1 MNSYNTDENGEE
13 ILLSCDK
20 QQVMMEWERPYMEA
34 SIDVLKPS
42 GDVLEIGF
50 GCGYSA
56 THIMSY
62 KPKSYTVIECDPVV
76 IAKAKQWAG
85 GYPDIPITI
94 IEGKWQDSLSNLGI
108 FDEIYFDDF
117 PLDIKQTS
125 SMSEKVSSLTRIN
138 VFIAFCIQS
147 HTRIGSKICWYLN
160 GNPTKIELGSDT
172 TPFIDISLTTFVINI
187 PKTCKYRN
195 TQDQLCTIPLVTKRK
210 KYNFLESQRLALEKI
225 ELDRT
230 KIKYLK

>member
-1 MNSYNTDENGEE
+1 MNSYNKDKNGDE
-13 ILLSCDK
+13 ILLSSDN

-34 SIDVLKPS
+34 SIDVLKPT

-62 KPKSYTVIECDPVV
+62 KPKSYTVVECDPVV
-76 IAKAKQWAG
+76 IAKAKKWAKK
-85 GYPDIPITI
+85 YPNIPITI
-94 IEGKWQDSLSNLGI
+94 VEGRWQDLLGNLGI

-117 PLDIKQTS
+117 PLDIKQSS
-125 SMSEKVSSLTRIN
+125 SMSEKVLSFTRMN

-147 HTRIGSKICWYLN
+147 HTRVGSKICWYLN

-172 TPFIDISLTTFVINI
+172 MPFINISLTTFVTKI
-187 PKTCKYRN
+187 PETCKYRN
-195 TQDQLCTIPLVTKRK
+195 TREQLCTIPLVTKKK
-210 KYNFLESQRLALEKI
+210 KYDFFESQRLALEKI
-225 ELDRT
+225 ELDRS

>member
-1 MNSYNTDENGEE
+1 MNSYKKDENGDE

-34 SIDVLKPS
+34 SIDVLKPT

-56 THIMSY
+56 THIVSY
-62 KPKSYTVIECDPVV
+62 KPKSYTVIECDPTV
-76 IAKAKQWAG
+76 IAKAKQWASN
-85 GYPDIPITI
+85 YLDIPITI
-94 IEGKWQDSLSNLGI
+94 IEGKWQDSLSDLGI

-117 PLDIKQTS
+117 PLDIKHTS
-125 SMSEKVSSLTRIN
+125 SMSEKVASFTRIN
-138 VFIAFCIQS
+138 IFIAFCIQS
-147 HTRIGSKICWYLN
+147 HTRLGSKICWYLN

-172 TPFIDISLTTFVINI
+172 MPFINISLTAFSTKI

-195 TQDQLCTIPLVTKRK
+195 TQEQLCTIPLVTKTK
-210 KYNFLESQRLALEKI
+210 KYDFLESQRLALEKI
-225 ELDRT
+225 ELDPS

>member
-1 MNSYNTDENGEE
+1 MNSYKKDENGDE
-13 ILLSCDK
+13 ILLSSDK

-34 SIDVLKPS
+34 SIDVLEPT

-62 KPKSYTVIECDPVV
+62 KPKSYTVIECDPTV
-76 IAKAKQWAG
+76 IAKAKQWASN
-85 GYPDIPITI
+85 YPDIPITI

-117 PLDIKQTS
+117 PLDIKHTS
-125 SMSEKVSSLTRIN
+125 SMSEKVASFTRIN
-138 VFIAFCIQS
+138 IFIAFCIQK
-147 HTRIGSKICWYLN
+147 HTRLGSKICWYLN

-172 TPFIDISLTTFVINI
+172 MPFINISLNAFSTKI

-195 TQDQLCTIPLVTKRK
+195 TQEQLCTIPLVTKTK
-210 KYNFLESQRLALEKI
+210 KYDCLESQRLALEKI
-225 ELDRT
+225 ELDPS

>member
-1 MNSYNTDENGEE
+1 MNSYKKDENGDE

-34 SIDVLKPS
+34 SIDVLKPT

-62 KPKSYTVIECDPVV
+62 KPKSYTVIECDPTV
-76 IAKAKQWAG
+76 IAKAKQWASN
-85 GYPDIPITI
+85 YLDIPITI
-94 IEGKWQDSLSNLGI
+94 IEGKWQDSLSDLGI

-117 PLDIKQTS
+117 PLDIIHTS
-125 SMSEKVSSLTRIN
+125 SISEKVASFTRIN
-138 VFIAFCIQS
+138 IFIAFCIQS
-147 HTRIGSKICWYLN
+147 HTRLGSKICWYLN

-172 TPFIDISLTTFVINI
+172 MPFINISLTAFSTKI

-195 TQDQLCTIPLVTKRK
+195 TQEQLCTIPLVTKTK
-210 KYNFLESQRLALEKI
+210 KYDFLESQRLALEKI
-225 ELDRT
+225 ELDPS

>member
-1 MNSYNTDENGEE
+1 MNSYNKDENGDE
-13 ILLSCDK
+13 ILLSSDK

-34 SIDVLKPS
+34 SIDALKPT

-56 THIMSY
+56 THIMSH
-62 KPKSYTVIECDPVV
+62 KPKSYTVVECDPVV
-76 IAKAKQWAG
+76 IAKAKDWSKK
-85 GYPDIPITI
+85 YPNIPITI
-94 IEGKWQDSLSNLGI
+94 VEGRWQDLLGNLGI

-117 PLDIKQTS
+117 PLDIKQSS
-125 SMSEKVSSLTRIN
+125 SMSEKVLSFTRIN

-172 TPFIDISLTTFVINI
+172 MPFIDISLTTFVTKI

-195 TQDQLCTIPLVTKRK
+195 TRQQLCTIPLVTKTK
-210 KYNFLESQRLALEKI
+210 KYDFFESQRLALEKI
-225 ELDRT
+225 ELDRS

>member
-1 MNSYNTDENGEE
+1 MNSYNKDENGEE
-13 ILLSCDK
+13 ILLSSNK

-34 SIDVLKPS
+34 SIDVLEPS

-56 THIMSY
+56 TRIMSY
-62 KPKSYTVIECDPVV
+62 KPKSYTVVECDPVV
-76 IAKAKQWAG
+76 IAKAKDWAKK
-85 GYPDIPITI
+85 YPNIPITI
-94 IEGKWQDSLSNLGI
+94 VEGKWQDLLGNLGI

-117 PLDIKQTS
+117 PLDIKKSS
-125 SMSEKVSSLTRIN
+125 SMSEKVSSFTRIN

-172 TPFIDISLTTFVINI
+172 MPFINISLTTFSTKI

-195 TQDQLCTIPLVTKRK
+195 TREQLCTIPLVTKTK
-210 KYNFLESQRLALEKI
+210 KYDFFESQRLVLEKI
-225 ELDRT
+225 ELDRS